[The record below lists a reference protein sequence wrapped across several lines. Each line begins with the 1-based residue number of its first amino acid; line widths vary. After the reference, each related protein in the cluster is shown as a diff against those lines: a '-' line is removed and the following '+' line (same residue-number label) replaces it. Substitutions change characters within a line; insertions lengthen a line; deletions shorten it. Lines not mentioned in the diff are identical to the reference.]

1 MMRRGYGA
9 GSRAAALLAAES
21 NGLAIDF
28 TDLSMVVKDTTTP
41 ANNYDGTPGNLLA
54 YSGASPK
61 MTRQSDGVYRY
72 QAHNLFLNSAAPVTQ
87 TIAVLSGATYKVSI
101 TGTGQIVL
109 SGAAS
114 ATVTAG
120 SPAEF
125 TASTA
130 SLVCTVSGGPSTA
143 HVRRTPCSDTY
154 LPTTS
159 AARYDLP
166 YEWDA
171 SGNPLGV
178 LVEPQATNLART
190 SINLASA
197 YWGAIRS
204 TITANAAVAPDGT
217 TTAATLTAT
226 SADGFLYQACE
237 SVSGQSHCGTVFIK
251 RKTGSGVVRL
261 IGADGSRSVV
271 SISSSWNRYSV
282 VKTSSTTLPYIGVE
296 LATAGDEVHVWQAD
310 LVLGVATSPILT
322 YGSQVTRAA
331 DNIYLDASALPS
343 TANEYSV
350 AAFVATAVPSLAAA
364 VATNGSGAYGVGN
377 LSLLRF
383 NSQASAA
390 VGGVN
395 SDVFKT
401 FSGGT
406 SGGVKIGGAFR
417 KSDARMAVTA
427 KGQSVATVTTLDW
440 TGAHNRLQFGA
451 LNSSGLQSLNG
462 HIQALVLVPRYD
474 ESFIIARTA

>member
-72 QAHNLFLNSAAPVTQ
+72 QAHNLLLSSQEIGYNIGWAAQRLTIAANAATAPDGTQTATILTANAGGSWHYTSNVTTIIIGGTYSYSISVKRVNHDWIFLNSPDDAKVTYFNL
-87 TIAVLSGATYKVSI
+87 A
-101 TGTGQIVL
+101 TGQFGNIA
-109 SGAAS
+109 SGITAS
-114 ATVTAG
+114 AVGLGDGWYRITLSWTATSAMG
-120 SPAEF
+120 GGG
-125 TASTA
+125 
-130 SLVCTVSGGPSTA
+130 LGISGGNAEGSFSAAGTEQVA
-143 HVRRTPCSDTY
+143 AWGAYLRRTPSVDTY

-331 DNIYLDASALPS
+331 DDPKIAQTAFPWAS
-343 TANEYSV
+343 
-350 AAFVATAVPSLAAA
+350 
-364 VATNGSGAYGVGN
+364 GSGTLSVDGVVTTP
-377 LSLLRF
+377 
-383 NSQASAA
+383 Q
-390 VGGVN
+390 
-395 SDVFKT
+395 
-401 FSGGT
+401 T
-406 SGGVKIGGAFR
+406 SGGYLRIQPR
-417 KSDARMAVTA
+417 S
-427 KGQSVATVTTLDW
+427 GQTHVTTFKW
-440 TGAHNRLQFGA
+440 
-451 LNSSGLQSLNG
+451 
-462 HIQALVLVPRYD
+462 VP
-474 ESFIIARTA
+474 A

>member
-1 MMRRGYGA
+1 MLRVGAMMRRGYGA

-28 TDLSMVVKDTTTP
+28 TDLSMVVKDTGTP
-41 ANNYDGTPGNLLA
+41 ANNF
-54 YSGASPK
+54 SGDPNAKLTYAAPSTKYIRNAS
-61 MTRQSDGVYRY
+61 GVYV
-72 QAHNLFLNSAAPVTQ
+72 P
-87 TIAVLSGATYKVSI
+87 
-101 TGTGQIVL
+101 GTTL
-109 SGAAS
+109 RC
-114 ATVTAG
+114 
-120 SPAEF
+120 E
-125 TASTA
+125 
-130 SLVCTVSGGPSTA
+130 
-143 HVRRTPCSDTY
+143 Y
-154 LPTTS
+154 
-159 AARYDLP
+159 
-166 YEWDA
+166 DA

-178 LVEPQATNLART
+178 LVEPQSTNLALVSSNFGDTNSWPVAGLSVTVNSVDGPGGPNTAALVYPLSSGTGRRFNGGQTPT
-190 SINLASA
+190 SAVYTASVVAKYAGIPWVYIFKGDGSAIAAWFNLQTGTVGTVGAGYTATIATEANGFFRCSVTSTSA
-197 YWGAIRS
+197 VSGSYLGYFGLSSADNS
-204 TITANAAVAPDGT
+204 VSVTANGT
-217 TTAATLTAT
+217 AGIHLWH
-226 SADGFLYQACE
+226 YQLE
-237 SVSGQSHCGTVFIK
+237 
-251 RKTGSGVVRL
+251 TGS
-261 IGADGSRSVV
+261 
-271 SISSSWNRYSV
+271 
-282 VKTSSTTLPYIGVE
+282 
-296 LATAGDEVHVWQAD
+296 
-310 LVLGVATSPILT
+310 VATSPIIT

-364 VATNGSGAYGVGN
+364 VATNGSGADGVGN

-401 FSGGT
+401 FSGDT